1 MQGSNPGLLHCR
13 SVFYHLS
20 HQGSVQFSRSVVS
33 HSLRPH
39 GLQHTGPPCP
49 SSTPRVYSNSCL
61 LSQWYHPTISSS
73 VVHFFS
79 HLQSL
84 PASGYF
90 QMSQF
95 FTSGGQSIGISASI
109 SVLPMNIQDWSPLG
123 WTGWVS
129 SQFKGLLRVSSP
141 RLSVIYNLHA
151 SHKYHRL
158 PDLLAPSPQLGKL
171 PGLSPLP
178 SFTSLSLQGKRVALW
193 LFFSWARIQDNDRS
207 LVCFLCLR
215 NHCPALLE
223 AQNLQAIVSWTFFC
237 FSVSQSRW

>member
-1 MQGSNPGLLHCR
+1 MSD
-13 SVFYHLS
+13 
-20 HQGSVQFSRSVVS
+20 
-33 HSLRPH
+33 SLPPH
-39 GLQHTGPPCP
+39 GLQHARPPCP
-49 SSTPRVYSNSCL
+49 SPTPGVHPNPCP
-61 LSQWYHPTISSS
+61 LSQWCHPTISSS
-73 VVHFFS
+73 GIPFS
-79 HLQSL
+79 SCPQSF
-84 PASGYF
+84 PASGF
-90 QMSQF
+90 FPMSQLF
-95 FTSGGQSIGISASI
+95 ASRGQSIGVSASASI
-109 SVLPMNIQDWSPLG
+109 QIPMNTQDWSPLG

-158 PDLLAPSPQLGKL
+158 PDLLAPSPQPGKL